1 MLMHASCAAR
11 DGLGILLTGSPGCG
25 KSDLLLRLL
34 DRGFALVA
42 DDQVAIGEDG
52 MARAPASLAGLIEIR
67 GLGIM
72 RFPFIAAAR
81 PVLVAQL
88 GKHIARLPSPRRDPV
103 LDLPAIAIDP
113 RPATAAQV
121 AVLAFETVTGRAI
134 QHAGAF
140 V

>member
-1 MLMHASCAAR
+1 
-11 DGLGILLTGSPGCG
+11 
-25 KSDLLLRLL
+25 
-34 DRGFALVA
+34 
-42 DDQVAIGEDG
+42 

-72 RFPFIAAAR
+72 RFPYVAEAR

-88 GKHIARLPSPRRDPV
+88 GHEIARLPSPRRDP
-103 LDLPAIAIDP
+103 LLALPAINIDP
-113 RPATAAQV
+113 RPAAAAQV
-121 AVLAFETVTGRAI
+121 VALAFETVTGRAV